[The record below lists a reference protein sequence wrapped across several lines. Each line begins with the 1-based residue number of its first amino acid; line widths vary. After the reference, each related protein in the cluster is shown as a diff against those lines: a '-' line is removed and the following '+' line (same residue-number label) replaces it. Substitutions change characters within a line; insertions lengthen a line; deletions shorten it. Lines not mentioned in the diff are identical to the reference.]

1 MLEKGS
7 LSQNDLYGCSNS
19 SGDDAKGHGAYAAI
33 FLKRKITMT
42 YQRAILLLSQ
52 MYLPQFDEEEKEALT
67 LAIYALEHERYLVQ
81 EERKNETQ
89 KRN

>member
-1 MLEKGS
+1 MISMVVLTVAVMMPK
-7 LSQNDLYGCSNS
+7 
-19 SGDDAKGHGAYAAI
+19 ATVHMPPF

>member
-1 MLEKGS
+1 
-7 LSQNDLYGCSNS
+7 
-19 SGDDAKGHGAYAAI
+19 
-33 FLKRKITMT
+33 MT